1 MKKYRVTLSADERRR
16 LEELVSR
23 GKADVRKL
31 KHAQVLLK
39 VDERAD
45 GPGWTDDQVAEAV
58 GVGTAT
64 IERLRRFIERL
75 RRFIERLRRRF
86 IDDGFEAALSHHKG
100 PDRVYRTKL
109 DGIQE
114 AHLSTL
120 ACSEPP
126 EGRGRWTLKLLAERL
141 VALGHIDTVSVETV
155 RKALKKTAYGRL

>member
-16 LEELVSR
+16 LEERLSR

-39 VDERAD
+39 VDESAD
-45 GPGWTDDQVAEAV
+45 GPGWTDDQVAAAV

-64 IERLRRFIERL
+64 IERLRR
-75 RRFIERLRRRF
+75 RFIE
-86 IDDGFEAALSHHKG
+86 DGFEAALSHHTG

-114 AHLSTL
+114 AHLITL

-126 EGRGRWTLKLLAERL
+126 DGRGRWTLKLLAERL
-141 VALGHIDTVSVETV
+141 VARGHIATVAVETV
-155 RKALKKTAYGRL
+155 RTALKKTAWGRI

>member
-16 LEELVSR
+16 LEELLSR

-39 VDERAD
+39 VDEGAD

-64 IERLRRFIERL
+64 IERLRR
-75 RRFIERLRRRF
+75 RFIE
-86 IDDGFEAALSHHKG
+86 DGFEAAIAHYKG
-100 PDRVYRTKL
+100 PDRVYRTRL
-109 DGIQE
+109 DGVQE
-114 AHLSTL
+114 AHLITL

-126 EGRGRWTLKLLAERL
+126 EGRGRWTLKLLADRL
-141 VALGHIDTVSVETV
+141 VALGHVDTVSIETV
-155 RKALKKTAYGRL
+155 RKTLKKTAYGRI